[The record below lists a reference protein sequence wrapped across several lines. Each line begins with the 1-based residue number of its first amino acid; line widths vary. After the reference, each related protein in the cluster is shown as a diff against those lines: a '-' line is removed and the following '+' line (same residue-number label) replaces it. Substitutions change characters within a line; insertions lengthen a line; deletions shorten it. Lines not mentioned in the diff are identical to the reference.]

1 MCGGAILAELI
12 PPTRRVASKPVTEG
26 HLWSASSKKAGS
38 GRDKRHQHEYADDD
52 FEAAFEDFDDDF
64 DVHEDDE
71 DHLVFSSKS
80 AFSPALHDGRAASQK
95 KQRGRQF
102 RGIRQRPWGK
112 WAAEI
117 RDPHKGTRVWLGTFS
132 TAEDA
137 ARAYDVEARRLRG
150 SKAKVNFPAASGRAR
165 ARPRRGDDGNP
176 RTAPEPQ
183 HPAAAAA
190 AAAQPAL
197 LPRGERVR
205 ETQRKEGNAAVK
217 PEATQS
223 FDVGGL
229 FFDMAF
235 PTFPASPPPQA
246 VEASFTGSTATS
258 ETGSPA
264 KRPRCDDNSSEGSGG
279 SGSAL
284 ELADELAFDPFMLLQ
299 MPYSGGYDSLD
310 GLFAAEAVQQD
321 VGNGMDGVSLWSF
334 DEFPAVDGCVF

>member
-1 MCGGAILAELI
+1 LCI
-12 PPTRRVASKPVTEG
+12 
-26 HLWSASSKKAGS
+26 
-38 GRDKRHQHEYADDD
+38 
-52 FEAAFEDFDDDF
+52 
-64 DVHEDDE
+64 
-71 DHLVFSSKS
+71 
-80 AFSPALHDGRAASQK
+80 ALHDGRAASQK

-165 ARPRRGDDGNP
+165 GRARPRRGDDGNP
-176 RTAPEPQ
+176 RTAPETQ
-183 HPAAAAA
+183 HP
-190 AAAQPAL
+190 AQPAL
-197 LPRGERVR
+197 LPRGER
-205 ETQRKEGNAAVK
+205 ETQRKEGIAAVK
-217 PEATQS
+217 PEATES
-223 FDVGGL
+223 FDVGGGL

-246 VEASFTGSTATS
+246 VDTSFAGSTATS

-264 KRPRCDDNSSEGSGG
+264 KRPRCDEDSSEGG

-284 ELADELAFDPFMLLQ
+284 ELADELAFDPFVLLQ
-299 MPYSGGYDSLD
+299 MPYSGGYDDDSLD
-310 GLFAAEAVQQD
+310 GLFAADEAVQQD
-321 VGNGMDGVSLWSF
+321 VGNGMDGVRLWSF
-334 DEFPAVDGCVF
+334 DEFPAVDGSVF

>member
-1 MCGGAILAELI
+1 LCI
-12 PPTRRVASKPVTEG
+12 
-26 HLWSASSKKAGS
+26 
-38 GRDKRHQHEYADDD
+38 
-52 FEAAFEDFDDDF
+52 
-64 DVHEDDE
+64 
-71 DHLVFSSKS
+71 
-80 AFSPALHDGRAASQK
+80 ALHDGRAASQK

-165 ARPRRGDDGNP
+165 ARARARPRRGDDGNP

-183 HPAAAAA
+183 HPAAAAAAA

-217 PEATQS
+217 PEATQT

-264 KRPRCDDNSSEGSGG
+264 KRPRCDDNSSEGSG
-279 SGSAL
+279 SAL

-321 VGNGMDGVSLWSF
+321 VGNGMDGVRLWSF